1 MPPGT
6 LDRTPPPFFRQGTP
20 ALTKLLVLSCLAVLL
35 MVLDARLR
43 LTPLLRHG
51 VATALYPL
59 QWLALQPV
67 HGVRW
72 LAGHL
77 VDVHTARREAEEARQ
92 ALAQQADR
100 AGLVEHLAQEN
111 RELRALLGLRER
123 LWPQAQGAEILHALP
138 DPYRPAVVIDR
149 GARHGVAPGA
159 TVMDGW
165 GVLGQVTRVL
175 PWTSE
180 VTLLVHPRLA
190 VPVLNTRTGER
201 HLLFGNGS
209 LDEPRLLLRFVP
221 AGTETRVGDTL
232 VTSGIDGVYP
242 PGLPVAQVVRV
253 EPQDDGLARVEAAPL
268 GHVRDALHVLV
279 LQRPQTAADGG
290 ETAR

>member
-6 LDRTPPPFFRQGTP
+6 LDPTPPPFFRQGTP
-20 ALTKLLVLSCLAVLL
+20 ALTKLIVLSALAVLL

-43 LTPLLRHG
+43 VAQPVRG
-51 VATALYPL
+51 AIATALLPL

-67 HGVRW
+67 RGVQW
-72 LAGHL
+72 LAAHA
-77 VDVHTARREAEEARQ
+77 VDVHQARREAEEARQ

-111 RELRALLGLRER
+111 RELRALLALRER
-123 LWPQAQGAEILHALP
+123 LWPQALGAEILHALP

-149 GARHGVAPGA
+149 GARHGVAVGA

-165 GVLGQVTRVL
+165 GVLGQVTRTT

-180 VTLLVHPRLA
+180 VTLLVHRQLA

-201 HLLFGNGS
+201 HLAFGSG
-209 LDEPRLLLRFVP
+209 DVEAPLLTLRFVP
-221 AGTETRVGDTL
+221 ASTETAVGDML

-242 PGLPVAQVVRV
+242 PGLPVARVVRV
-253 EPQDDGLARVEAAPL
+253 EPQGSGFALVEAQPL
-268 GHVRDALHVLV
+268 AHVRDALHVLV
-279 LQRPQTAADGG
+279 LQRPAGEREAAP
-290 ETAR
+290 